1 MCPIGPSQE
10 MTTSVRIEQHE
21 PNPFYVYY
29 DVSGYSVIVIL
40 SVVYFTRV
48 PSLRSSLQ
56 FYKCLVLE
64 PLYNESL
71 QEKLLY
77 ARRLLPDVVQ

>member
-1 MCPIGPSQE
+1 MCPIVPFQG
-10 MTTSVRIEQHE
+10 MTIAVRIGTES
-21 PNPFYVYY
+21 FFVVYTG
-29 DVSGYSVIVIL
+29 VCGNSAIVIL
-40 SVVYFTRV
+40 SVVYLTRV
-48 PSLRSSLQ
+48 LSLCSSLQ

-64 PLYNESL
+64 PMYNESL